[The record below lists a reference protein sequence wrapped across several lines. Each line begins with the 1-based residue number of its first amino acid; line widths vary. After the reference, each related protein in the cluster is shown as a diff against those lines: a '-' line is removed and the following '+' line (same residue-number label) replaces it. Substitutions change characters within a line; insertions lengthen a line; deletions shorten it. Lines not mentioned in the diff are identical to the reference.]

1 MKESRIAS
9 LIATPG
15 SFSNDQPVIC
25 GSKIENLHVRKDSRF
40 HFILKSKLS
49 RVCCI
54 CPAISALNGGRNAY
68 TSRMLNLNPEATQ
81 EEIDSAFMA
90 QALREALNAEADDE
104 VPIGAVVVL
113 EGKIIG
119 RGYNQNKILHDPT
132 AHAEMIAITAGC
144 NKLQLRY
151 LENATLYVT
160 IEPCSMCAGAI
171 VLARIK
177 RVVFGAKDPKAG
189 ACGSVFNLVQDPR
202 LNHRVEITSGVR
214 DFECATLI
222 SEFFGKIRSQ
232 RKNNAESN

>member
-1 MKESRIAS
+1 M
-9 LIATPG
+9 
-15 SFSNDQPVIC
+15 
-25 GSKIENLHVRKDSRF
+25 
-40 HFILKSKLS
+40 LS
-49 RVCCI
+49 I
-54 CPAISALNGGRNAY
+54 
-68 TSRMLNLNPEATQ
+68 NPDPTQ
-81 EEIDSAFMA
+81 EEIDAAFMA
-90 QALREALNAEADDE
+90 QALREALNAEANEE

-119 RGYNQNKILHDPT
+119 RGYNQNKTLHDPT

-160 IEPCSMCAGAI
+160 IEPCAMCAGAI

-202 LNHRVEITSGVR
+202 LNHQVEIVSGVR
-214 DFECATLI
+214 ELECVAII
-222 SEFFGKIRSQ
+222 SEFFDTIRKKS
-232 RKNNAESN
+232 KGNLESN

>member
-1 MKESRIAS
+1 M
-9 LIATPG
+9 
-15 SFSNDQPVIC
+15 
-25 GSKIENLHVRKDSRF
+25 
-40 HFILKSKLS
+40 LS
-49 RVCCI
+49 I
-54 CPAISALNGGRNAY
+54 
-68 TSRMLNLNPEATQ
+68 NPDPTQ
-81 EEIDSAFMA
+81 EEIDAAFMA
-90 QALREALNAEADDE
+90 QALREALNAEANEE

-119 RGYNQNKILHDPT
+119 RGYNQNKTLHDPT

-160 IEPCSMCAGAI
+160 IEPCAMCAGAI

-202 LNHRVEITSGVR
+202 LNHQVEIVSGVR
-214 DFECATLI
+214 ELECAAII
-222 SEFFGKIRSQ
+222 SEFFDTIRKKS
-232 RKNNAESN
+232 KGNLESN

>member
-1 MKESRIAS
+1 
-9 LIATPG
+9 
-15 SFSNDQPVIC
+15 
-25 GSKIENLHVRKDSRF
+25 
-40 HFILKSKLS
+40 
-49 RVCCI
+49 
-54 CPAISALNGGRNAY
+54 
-68 TSRMLNLNPEATQ
+68 MLNLNPEATQ

-113 EGKIIG
+113 DGKVIG

-151 LENATLYVT
+151 LEDATLYVT

-189 ACGSVFNLVQDPR
+189 ACGSVFNLLQDPR

-222 SEFFGKIRSQ
+222 SEFFGKIRAQ